1 MQDTKEIVPN
11 FQVVLESFQ
20 GPLDLLLDLIEKR
33 KLHISTVSLS
43 KVADDFIEYVK
54 KIEEFPIAHSSDF
67 ILIAS
72 TLLLIKSKSL
82 LPTLEVTTEEQN
94 DISDLEHRL
103 AEYKKYKDLS
113 KGIEKMFGNFLF
125 FGMENKQ
132 KVVVFNPSNDT
143 TKENLQ
149 KAINEILGNIQRK
162 ENIPKVMVQKVI
174 SLEDMIESLS
184 ERIKTG
190 IRTSFKEFSQIGK
203 MEKVNVIVSFL
214 AMLELVKQGIVRV
227 NQEKHFDD
235 IEIEGENIGIPTY

>member
-1 MQDTKEIVPN
+1 MQDTQTVPN
-11 FQVVLESFQ
+11 FKVVVEGFE

-33 KLHISTVSLS
+33 KLHISMVSLS
-43 KVADDFIEYVK
+43 KVADDFIEHIK
-54 KIEEFPIAHSSDF
+54 KMEEFPMSHSADF
-67 ILIAS
+67 ILVAS

-82 LPTLEVTTEEQN
+82 LPTLEVTVDEQS
-94 DISDLEHRL
+94 DMSDLEHRL

-125 FGMENKQ
+125 FPLENKN
-132 KVVVFNPSNDT
+132 KTVIFNPST
-143 TKENLQ
+143 EINLQ
-149 KAINEILGNIQRK
+149 NLQSIIEEALGNIPKR
-162 ENIPKVMVQKVI
+162 ENLPKVMVQKVI

-184 ERIKTG
+184 ERIKSG

-203 MEKVNVIVSFL
+203 IEKVNVIVSFL